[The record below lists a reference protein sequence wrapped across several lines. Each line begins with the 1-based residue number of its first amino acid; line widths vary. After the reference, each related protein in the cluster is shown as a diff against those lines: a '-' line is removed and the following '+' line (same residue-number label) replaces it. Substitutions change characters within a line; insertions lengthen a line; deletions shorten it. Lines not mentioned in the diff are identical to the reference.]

1 MLNARGASGDT
12 AGSSLYYVWEE
23 RREQMN
29 LRMWLQSRRRR
40 AALARTRR
48 EFAAAGFNLGAWTD
62 AEVEAGLR
70 RAGTVPGVSCLTAE
84 EADALLG
91 VLMKG
96 DGE

>member
-1 MLNARGASGDT
+1 
-12 AGSSLYYVWEE
+12 
-23 RREQMN
+23 MN

-62 AEVEAGLR
+62 AEIDVGLR
-70 RAGTVPGVSCLTAE
+70 RAGRAPGVSRLTAE
-84 EADALLG
+84 EADVLLG

-96 DGE
+96 GGK